1 MIRRDEEMSFSIYHA
16 TFLKIVEI
24 WNVLLFTVR
33 YDKMVSR
40 ALFTILLN
48 L

>member
-16 TFLKIVEI
+16 TFLKID
-24 WNVLLFTVR
+24 VLLFTVR